1 MVCRTAP
8 LHGPPF
14 RKRKNTIIRETG
26 KEKGGFSFI
35 SADKFSRTPLPA
47 PFRLYPSC
55 KHPESIYHEYTTDV
69 GSVVY
74 SWWKRFFLLQ
84 PGNHR
89 RFGYLQMEV
98 RIIYKQILYISRLNT
113 GFINGVQCQETSVF
127 SLSWYL
133 KDITLFLN
141 RNNIYGI
148 IRSKNVS

>member
-69 GSVVY
+69 GWVY
-74 SWWKRFFLLQ
+74 DSCR
-84 PGNHR
+84 
-89 RFGYLQMEV
+89 
-98 RIIYKQILYISRLNT
+98 ISRILMVEEVFPASARKSPT
-113 GFINGVQCQETSVF
+113 IRVSANGSQNHLQTNSIHF
-127 SLSWYL
+127 SLEYWLYKWSSMPGG
-133 KDITLFLN
+133 FCFQFVM
-141 RNNIYGI
+141 
-148 IRSKNVS
+148 VSEGYNPFS